1 MKPRR
6 SLWLSF
12 LVWASLISPG
22 VAETSPVIGEIADRL
37 DATPVVRVAFTQTR
51 HMEILS
57 KPIRTEGR
65 LVFSE
70 GQGIAWLI
78 EKPFPTKL
86 ALTDTHVTEWGDKD
100 ERMRSPLSTR
110 PRLAS
115 LVSFLIPL
123 LAGNFDELDEDF
135 LVEASLTDGGWQVIL
150 TPKAGI
156 MGKVI
161 SSIDIAGDSVV
172 REVSVRESGGDWTQ
186 LSFGKYSPMPN
197 RLTVEELAYF
207 AE

>member
-1 MKPRR
+1 MKFGCC
-6 SLWLSF
+6 LWLGLLAWAM
-12 LVWASLISPG
+12 LVSPG
-22 VAETSPVIGEIADRL
+22 LAETSPAITEITSRL
-37 DATPVVRVAFTQTR
+37 DTTPVVRVTFTQER

-70 GQGIAWLI
+70 GEGIAWLI
-78 EKPFPTKL
+78 ETPFPTNL
-86 ALTDTHVTEWGDKD
+86 ALTDTHVTEWGDGD
-100 ERMRSPLSTR
+100 ERLRSPLSTR

-115 LVSFLIPL
+115 LVSFLVPL
-123 LAGNFDELDEDF
+123 LAGNFDELGEDF
-135 LVEASLTDGGWQVIL
+135 IVEASVSEGGWQVVL
-150 TPKAGI
+150 TPKAGV
-156 MGKVI
+156 MGEVI
-161 SSIDIAGDSVV
+161 SSIDIAGDNVV

-186 LSFGKYSPMPN
+186 LSFGEYSPMPN